1 MTVQRLTLLPQP
13 AQAAPA
19 AERTEVDRVLPEIS
33 SITRFAQGGKWRTE
47 AMRSYD
53 RPLLIWITRGQGR
66 MTIAGQSG
74 GYSPHNALFLPAGTM
89 HGFSISN
96 LVLGQILWLPKA
108 EAGDWPSEP
117 VHLRL
122 REAHHQREMTAMIG
136 TIEAELSSKA
146 DLADEAALLH
156 TRLLAIWFT
165 RTLALRTPGDGRADT
180 RAAHLTEAYTALVEQ
195 DFRRP
200 VGVNHFAEALG
211 VTPTHLSRVCRAVSG
226 RPALDVLVDRRHFEA
241 CRLLRDTSLPIAEV
255 ARQSGFASAAY
266 FTRAFK
272 SRAQVTPS
280 AFRHSDG

>member
-13 AQAAPA
+13 ARAAPA
-19 AERTEVDRVLPEIS
+19 AERTEVGHVLPEIT

-66 MTIAGQSG
+66 MTVAGQSG

-89 HGFSISN
+89 HGFSVNN
-96 LVLGQILWLPKA
+96 LVLGQILWLPKV
-108 EAGDWPSEP
+108 EAADWPSEP

-122 REAHHQREMTAMIG
+122 REAHLQREMTSMIG
-136 TIEAELSSKA
+136 TIEAELSSNA

-165 RTLALRTPGDGRADT
+165 RTLAGQTHAPTRAET
-180 RAAHLTEAYTALVEQ
+180 RAAHLTEAFTALVEQ

-200 VGVNHFAEALG
+200 VGVNYYAEILG

-241 CRLLRDTSLPIAEV
+241 CRLLRDTTLPIAEV
-255 ARQSGFASAAY
+255 ARQSGYASAAY

-272 SRAQVTPS
+272 AKADMTPS
-280 AFRHSDG
+280 AFRQTG